1 MSNASYKRKMFNLEI
16 FLNLKQ
22 ILEWVTD
29 EKIN

>member
-1 MSNASYKRKMFNLEI
+1 MSYKRKMFNLEI